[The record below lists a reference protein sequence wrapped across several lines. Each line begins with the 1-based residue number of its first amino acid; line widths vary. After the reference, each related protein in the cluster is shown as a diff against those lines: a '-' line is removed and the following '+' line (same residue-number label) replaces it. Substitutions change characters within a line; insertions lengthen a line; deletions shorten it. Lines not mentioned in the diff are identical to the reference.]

1 MDVPKLFNAKL
12 DRRRL
17 LGNLGM
23 MGAGAVI
30 TACGG
35 GVVGQV
41 RPSPQQANGTAV
53 DAAILNFALNL
64 EYLEAAY
71 YLAAVGRLGDLPGYT
86 PEKVQLPDGYTGTD
100 RSTSLYASMFSGSGL
115 SASTVTKVTALVGA
129 FADEIAQDE
138 LDHVLFLRAALES
151 VDAPVAELPVINL
164 NSSFVAAATA
174 AASFTNNGLGFDP
187 AAFNPFANDTFF
199 LHGAFIFEDVGVTA
213 YKGAARFITNK
224 DYLEAAAGILAV
236 EAYHAGT
243 VRSFLYT
250 SDSRAENRYGGVDIW
265 TIVRAISDARDSLD
279 GPEDLDQ
286 GIVGN
291 AGLDTVRPAVHEGP
305 NGLGAN
311 IVPTDDNAIAFSRT
325 PLQVAKIVYLSPDAA
340 VSDASFF
347 PQGISIPAGL
357 EGEFAALL
365 DPTFPN
371 NL

>member
-1 MDVPKLFNAKL
+1 MNVNKMLSSKL

-17 LGNLGM
+17 LGNLGL
-23 MGAGAVI
+23 MGAGAVM

-35 GVVGQV
+35 QVVGQV
-41 RPSPQQANGTAV
+41 GAQQSGDDY

-71 YLAAVGRLGDLPGYT
+71 YLAAVGRLSELPGYD
-86 PEKVQLPDGYTGTD
+86 PDKVLLPDGYDGTD
-100 RSTSLYASMFSGSGL
+100 PDSSLYATKFT
-115 SASTVTKVTALVGA
+115 ASTVTKVTELVGA

-138 LDHVLFLRAALES
+138 LSHVVYLREVLDS
-151 VDAPVAELPVINL
+151 IGAPVADLPTVNL
-164 NSSFVAAATA
+164 SSSFVAAATA
-174 AASFTNNGLGFDP
+174 AASFTDNGLGFDP

-213 YKGAARFITNK
+213 YKGAARFITNA

-236 EAYHAGT
+236 EAYHAGLIRT
-243 VRSFLYT
+243 FLYT
-250 SDSRAENRYGGVDIW
+250 SDMRADFRYGGVDIW

-279 GPEDLDQ
+279 GSDDLDQ

-291 AGLDTVRPAVHEGP
+291 PDLDTVQATVHEGP

-311 IVPTDDNAIAFSRT
+311 ITPTDGNAIVFSRT
-325 PLQVAKIVYLSPDAA
+325 PLQVAKIVQLNPDAA
-340 VSDASFF
+340 NLDVSFF
-347 PQGISIPAGL
+347 PEGLSVPAGL
-357 EGEFAALL
+357 EDQFTALL
-365 DPTFPN
+365 DPNFPN